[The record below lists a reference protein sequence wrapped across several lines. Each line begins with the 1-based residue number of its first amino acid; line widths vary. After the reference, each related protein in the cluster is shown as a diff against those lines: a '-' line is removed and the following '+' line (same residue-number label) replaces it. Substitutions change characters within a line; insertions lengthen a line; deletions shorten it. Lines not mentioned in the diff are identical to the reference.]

1 MGKIIEAKLSDKAK
15 KIKKAKVVS
24 PASDDAMEKLIAVM
38 TNQPTIVKLANA
50 GWPITALKPA
60 VQWRIAQKA
69 CNIHKVEKATFGDVI
84 MGFSTNLP
92 SIVEVVTL
100 ALLNDKKRIEE
111 EYDKV
116 YDTLMWE
123 SKPEEWATLLYEILK
138 LLDVGFFFQIT
149 QTIDLFRQTV
159 LQKKMTMEEQKLS
172 LQGQNG
178 EK

>member
-1 MGKIIEAKLSDKAK
+1 MGKIIEVQLSDKAK
-15 KIKKAKVVS
+15 QDIKKSTVT
-24 PASDDAMEKLIAVM
+24 PASDDAMERLIAVM
-38 TNQPTIVKLANA
+38 TNKPTIVKLANI
-50 GWPITALKPA
+50 GWPVTALKPA

-69 CNIHKVEKATFGDVI
+69 CDIHKVEKATFGDVI
-84 MGFSTNLP
+84 KGFSTNLP
-92 SIVEVVTL
+92 AIVEVVTV

-123 SKPEEWATLLYEILK
+123 SKPEEWGTLLYQIFNLM
-138 LLDVGFFFQIT
+138 DVSFFFQIT

-159 LQKKMTMEEQKLS
+159 LQKKMKMEEQKL
-172 LQGQNG
+172 LLRRQNG